1 MPEWSQQL
9 RNETKR
15 ILSLQDPLP
24 FAMNHAMGRDG
35 VILKN
40 SNGRFGTI
48 SMKSCQTKCF
58 QIIEMNSKS
67 PIDSYISIE
76 DLIAGGWVVD

>member
-9 RNETKR
+9 QNETKR
-15 ILSLQDPLP
+15 ILSLLDPLP

-40 SNGRFGTI
+40 SDGRFGII

-58 QIIEMNSKS
+58 QINEMDSNSLTC
-67 PIDSYISIE
+67 SYISIE